1 MGLSRVTKLGEQL
14 DFYHLSLLDDGMRKL
29 VFGCLLWSMVGLASV
44 VEAVTPA
51 PALTDREIAERL
63 TRLETRLDEGL
74 TGLRSDIAQLRT
86 EMAQL
91 RTEMTQLRT
100 EMVQMRADMQ
110 EQNRQLRTEMVQL
123 RADMQEQTR
132 QLREDMNIRFEEHS
146 RLILGI
152 LAAFAALFVVNVSLV
167 VWDRRTAARP
177 FEEKVAVMA
186 EELAESRSRWEG
198 LLEAV
203 RALGQQNQTVAAVL
217 RRFNLL

>member
-1 MGLSRVTKLGEQL
+1 MRGIVLGC
-14 DFYHLSLLDDGMRKL
+14 
-29 VFGCLLWSMVGLASV
+29 VLWSIV
-44 VEAVTPA
+44 VLPSSAWAVTPS

-74 TGLRSDIAQLRT
+74 TGLRSDIAQLRA

-91 RTEMTQLRT
+91 
-100 EMVQMRADMQ
+100 RADMQ
-110 EQNRQLRTEMVQL
+110 EQNRQLR
-123 RADMQEQTR
+123 ADMREQNR

-152 LAAFAALFVVNVSLV
+152 LAAFAALFVINVSLV

-177 FEEKVAVMA
+177 FEEKVAVIA
-186 EELAESRSRWEG
+186 QELAESRSRWDV

-203 RALGQQNQTVAAVL
+203 RAVGQQNQTVAAVL

>member
-1 MGLSRVTKLGEQL
+1 MRGIVLGC
-14 DFYHLSLLDDGMRKL
+14 
-29 VFGCLLWSMVGLASV
+29 VLWSIV
-44 VEAVTPA
+44 VLPSSAWAVTPS

-74 TGLRSDIAQLRT
+74 TGLRSDIAQLRA

-91 RTEMTQLRT
+91 RAEMAQL
-100 EMVQMRADMQ
+100 RADMQ
-110 EQNRQLRTEMVQL
+110 EQNRQLR
-123 RADMQEQTR
+123 ADMREQNR

-152 LAAFAALFVVNVSLV
+152 LAAFAALFVINVSLV

-177 FEEKVAVMA
+177 FEEKVAVIA
-186 EELAESRSRWEG
+186 QELAESRSRWDV

-203 RALGQQNQTVAAVL
+203 RAVGQQNQTVAAVL

>member
-1 MGLSRVTKLGEQL
+1 MLPS
-14 DFYHLSLLDDGMRKL
+14 SA
-29 VFGCLLWSMVGLASV
+29 W
-44 VEAVTPA
+44 AVAPS

-74 TGLRSDIAQLRT
+74 TGLRA

-91 RTEMTQLRT
+91 RAEMAQL
-100 EMVQMRADMQ
+100 RADMQ
-110 EQNRQLRTEMVQL
+110 EQNRQLRAEMAQL
-123 RADMQEQTR
+123 RADMREQNR

-152 LAAFAALFVVNVSLV
+152 LAAFAALFVINVSLV

-177 FEEKVAVMA
+177 FEEKVAVIA
-186 EELAESRSRWEG
+186 EELAESRSRWDV

-203 RALGQQNQTVAAVL
+203 RAVGQQNQTVAAVL

>member
-1 MGLSRVTKLGEQL
+1 MGYSKSVMRWV
-14 DFYHLSLLDDGMRKL
+14 LL
-29 VFGCLLWSMVGLASV
+29 GCLLWSVTSFPLPDMAG
-44 VEAVTPA
+44 AVTPA

-86 EMAQL
+86 EMSQL
-91 RTEMTQLRT
+91 R
-100 EMVQMRADMQ
+100 VDMQ
-110 EQNRQLRTEMVQL
+110 EQNRQLR
-123 RADMQEQTR
+123 ADM
-132 QLREDMNIRFEEHS
+132 NVRFEEHS

-177 FEEKVAVMA
+177 FEDKVSRLT
-186 EELAESRSRWEG
+186 EEVTKSNEQGQTVVEVL
-198 LLEAV
+198 
-203 RALGQQNQTVAAVL
+203 RAIGQQNQTVAAVL

>member
-1 MGLSRVTKLGEQL
+1 MA
-14 DFYHLSLLDDGMRKL
+14 
-29 VFGCLLWSMVGLASV
+29 W
-44 VEAVTPA
+44 AVTPA

-74 TGLRSDIAQLRT
+74 TGLRS
-86 EMAQL
+86 EMAHL
-91 RTEMTQLRT
+91 
-100 EMVQMRADMQ
+100 RADMQ
-110 EQNRQLRTEMVQL
+110 EQNRQLRSEMAHLRTDMQEQNRQL
-123 RADMQEQTR
+123 RADM
-132 QLREDMNIRFEEHS
+132 NVRFEEHS

-177 FEEKVAVMA
+177 FEDKVAVIA
-186 EELAESRSRWEG
+186 EELAESRSRWEV
-198 LLEAV
+198 LLEAL

>member
-1 MGLSRVTKLGEQL
+1 MRRIMLGC
-14 DFYHLSLLDDGMRKL
+14 
-29 VFGCLLWSMVGLASV
+29 VLWSIVMLPSSAW
-44 VEAVTPA
+44 AVTPS

-74 TGLRSDIAQLRT
+74 TGLR
-86 EMAQL
+86 
-91 RTEMTQLRT
+91 
-100 EMVQMRADMQ
+100 ADMA
-110 EQNRQLRTEMVQL
+110 QL
-123 RADMQEQTR
+123 RADMAQLRADMREQNR

-152 LAAFAALFVVNVSLV
+152 LAAFAALFVINVSLV

-177 FEEKVAVMA
+177 FEEKVAVIA
-186 EELAESRSRWEG
+186 EELAESRSRWDV

-203 RALGQQNQTVAAVL
+203 RAVGQQNQTVAAVL

>member
-1 MGLSRVTKLGEQL
+1 MLPS
-14 DFYHLSLLDDGMRKL
+14 SA
-29 VFGCLLWSMVGLASV
+29 W
-44 VEAVTPA
+44 AVTPS

-74 TGLRSDIAQLRT
+74 TGLR
-86 EMAQL
+86 
-91 RTEMTQLRT
+91 
-100 EMVQMRADMQ
+100 ADMA
-110 EQNRQLRTEMVQL
+110 QL
-123 RADMQEQTR
+123 RADMAQLRADMREQNR

-177 FEEKVAVMA
+177 FEEKVSRLA
-186 EELAESRSRWEG
+186 EEVTKSDEQG
-198 LLEAV
+198 QTVLEV
-203 RALGQQNQTVAAVL
+203 LRAIGQQNQTVAAVL

>member
-1 MGLSRVTKLGEQL
+1 
-14 DFYHLSLLDDGMRKL
+14 MRRL
-29 VFGCLLWSMVGLASV
+29 VFGCLLSSFIGLSGVAW
-44 VEAVTPA
+44 AVTPA

-74 TGLRSDIAQLRT
+74 TGLRS
-86 EMAQL
+86 EMAHL
-91 RTEMTQLRT
+91 
-100 EMVQMRADMQ
+100 RADMQ
-110 EQNRQLRTEMVQL
+110 EQNRQLRSEMAHLRTDMQEQNRQL
-123 RADMQEQTR
+123 RADM
-132 QLREDMNIRFEEHS
+132 NVRFEEHS

-177 FEEKVAVMA
+177 FEDKVAVIA
-186 EELAESRSRWEG
+186 EELAESRSRWEV
-198 LLEAV
+198 LLEAL

>member
-1 MGLSRVTKLGEQL
+1 MRGIVLGC
-14 DFYHLSLLDDGMRKL
+14 
-29 VFGCLLWSMVGLASV
+29 VLWSIVGLPSSAW
-44 VEAVTPA
+44 AVTPS

-74 TGLRSDIAQLRT
+74 TGLRAD
-86 EMAQL
+86 MAQL
-91 RTEMTQLRT
+91 
-100 EMVQMRADMQ
+100 RADMQ
-110 EQNRQLRTEMVQL
+110 EQNRQLRAEMAQL
-123 RADMQEQTR
+123 RADMREQNR

-152 LAAFAALFVVNVSLV
+152 LAAFAALFVINVSLV

-177 FEEKVAVMA
+177 FEEKVAVIA
-186 EELAESRSRWEG
+186 QELAESRSRWDV

-203 RALGQQNQTVAAVL
+203 RAVGQQNQTVAAVL

>member
-1 MGLSRVTKLGEQL
+1 MERQ
-14 DFYHLSLLDDGMRKL
+14 
-29 VFGCLLWSMVGLASV
+29 CLHAAACSV
-44 VEAVTPA
+44 VAPNRLAGAVTPA

-86 EMAQL
+86 EMSQL
-91 RTEMTQLRT
+91 RVDMQEQSRQL
-100 EMVQMRADMQ
+100 RADMQ
-110 EQNRQLRTEMVQL
+110 EQNRQLR
-123 RADMQEQTR
+123 ADM
-132 QLREDMNIRFEEHS
+132 NVRFEEHS

-177 FEEKVAVMA
+177 FEDKVSRLT
-186 EELAESRSRWEG
+186 EEVTKSNEQEQTVVEVL
-198 LLEAV
+198 
-203 RALGQQNQTVAAVL
+203 RAIGQQNQTVAAVL

>member
-29 VFGCLLWSMVGLASV
+29 VLGCLLWSVVGLASV
-44 VEAVTPA
+44 VEAVTPV

-100 EMVQMRADMQ
+100 EMAQMRADMQ

-132 QLREDMNIRFEEHS
+132 QLREDMNLRFEEHS

>member
-14 DFYHLSLLDDGMRKL
+14 DFYHLSLLDDSMRKL
-29 VFGCLLWSMVGLASV
+29 VFGCLLWSVVGLASV
-44 VEAVTPA
+44 AEAVTPA

-86 EMAQL
+86 EMAQM
-91 RTEMTQLRT
+91 RTEMA
-100 EMVQMRADMQ
+100 QMRADMQ
-110 EQNRQLRTEMVQL
+110 EQTRQLRAEMVQL

-186 EELAESRSRWEG
+186 EELAESRSRWEV